1 MPDVNTYIWS
11 IFLKNTEICIGR
23 LSCHERSSEANSI
36 TDSSIRGVGWYIDP
50 KYQGR
55 GYATESAQAMID
67 YMFKEV
73 GISKIITEAAILNIA
88 SWKIMENLGFER
100 QPQTSFV
107 QYTYL
112 DNLTE
117 DYKYIL
123 TKEMYL
129 NRNSKI

>member
-1 MPDVNTYIWS
+1 M
-11 IFLKNTEICIGR
+11 
-23 LSCHERSSEANSI
+23 SCHERSSEANSI